1 MAVRPGR
8 LLPGS
13 FRPLPDEQEEAQML
27 VKNRMT
33 KNPITVKPDLPI
45 AEALEWMRREKVR
58 HFPVVNKKGKLVGV
72 IARDDLLYASPS
84 PVTSLSMWEITYLM
98 SQVTVE
104 EAMTKEVLTASEDM
118 PIEEAA
124 RTMFNEKIGCL
135 PVMRDGTVVGIITE
149 SDLFA
154 AFLELFGGHE
164 KGVRLTVLAPYYKG
178 SLADISTKITE
189 AGGLI
194 LALNVFEGEDPTNW
208 GCTLR
213 VTDIEKDKLVEVVEP
228 LIVEILDV
236 REI

>member
-1 MAVRPGR
+1 
-8 LLPGS
+8 
-13 FRPLPDEQEEAQML
+13 ML

-58 HFPVVNKKGKLVGV
+58 HFPVVNKKGELVGV

-194 LALNVFEGEDPTNW
+194 LALNVFEGEDPSNW

>member
-1 MAVRPGR
+1 
-8 LLPGS
+8 
-13 FRPLPDEQEEAQML
+13 ML

-72 IARDDLLYASPS
+72 VARDDLLYASPS
-84 PVTSLSMWEITYLM
+84 PVTSLSMWEVTYLM
-98 SQVTVE
+98 SQVTVK
-104 EAMTKEVLTASEDM
+104 EAMTDDVITTGEDT
-118 PIEEAA
+118 PLEEAA
-124 RTMFNEKIGCL
+124 RIMYDEKIGCL

-178 SLADISTKITE
+178 SLADIATKITE

-194 LALNVFEGEDPTNW
+194 IALNVFEGEDPSNW
-208 GCTLR
+208 GCTLK
-213 VTDIEKDKLVEVVEP
+213 VTDMDQDDLLDVVEP
-228 LIVEILDV
+228 LIVEVLDV
-236 REI
+236 RAI

>member
-1 MAVRPGR
+1 
-8 LLPGS
+8 
-13 FRPLPDEQEEAQML
+13 ML

-58 HFPVVNKKGKLVGV
+58 HFPVVNKKGELVGIV
-72 IARDDLLYASPS
+72 ARDDLLYASPS
-84 PVTSLSMWEITYLM
+84 PVTSLSMWEVTYLM

-104 EAMTKEVLTASEDM
+104 EAMTKEVITATEDT
-118 PIEEAA
+118 PLEEAA
-124 RTMFNEKIGCL
+124 RVMFDRKIGSL
-135 PVMRDGTVVGIITE
+135 PVMRDGLLVGIITE
-149 SDLFA
+149 SDLFE

-178 SLADISTKITE
+178 SLADIATKVTE

-194 LALNVFEGEDPTNW
+194 LALNVFEGEDPSNW
-208 GCTLR
+208 GCTLK
-213 VTDIEKDKLVEVVEP
+213 VTDVDKDELLEVVEP
-228 LIVEILDV
+228 LIVEVLDV

>member
-1 MAVRPGR
+1 
-8 LLPGS
+8 
-13 FRPLPDEQEEAQML
+13 ML

-72 IARDDLLYASPS
+72 VARDDLLYASPS
-84 PVTSLSMWEITYLM
+84 PVTSLSMWEVTYLM
-98 SQVTVE
+98 SQVTVK
-104 EAMTKEVLTASEDM
+104 EAMTEDVITTAEDT
-118 PIEEAA
+118 PLEEAA
-124 RTMFNEKIGCL
+124 RIMYDEKIGCL

-164 KGVRLTVLAPYYKG
+164 RGVRLTVLAPYYKG
-178 SLADISTKITE
+178 SLADIATKITE

-194 LALNVFEGEDPTNW
+194 IALNVFEGEDPSNW
-208 GCTLR
+208 GGTLK
-213 VTDIEKDKLVEVVEP
+213 VTDLDKEDLLEVVEP
-228 LIVEILDV
+228 LIVEVMDV
-236 REI
+236 RAI

>member
-1 MAVRPGR
+1 
-8 LLPGS
+8 
-13 FRPLPDEQEEAQML
+13 ML

>member
-1 MAVRPGR
+1 
-8 LLPGS
+8 
-13 FRPLPDEQEEAQML
+13 ML

-72 IARDDLLYASPS
+72 VARDDLLYASPS
-84 PVTSLSMWEITYLM
+84 PVTSLSMWEVTYLM
-98 SQVTVE
+98 SQVTVK
-104 EAMTKEVLTASEDM
+104 EAMTEDVITTGEDT
-118 PIEEAA
+118 PLEEAA
-124 RTMFNEKIGCL
+124 RIMYDEKIGCL

-178 SLADISTKITE
+178 SLADIATKITE

-194 LALNVFEGEDPTNW
+194 IALNVFEGEDPSNW
-208 GCTLR
+208 GCTLK
-213 VTDIEKDKLVEVVEP
+213 VTDMDQDDLLDVVEP
-228 LIVEILDV
+228 LIVEVLDV
-236 REI
+236 RAI

>member
-1 MAVRPGR
+1 
-8 LLPGS
+8 
-13 FRPLPDEQEEAQML
+13 ML

-58 HFPVVNKKGKLVGV
+58 HFPVVNKKGELVGIV
-72 IARDDLLYASPS
+72 ARDDLLYASPS

-98 SQVTVE
+98 SQVTVD
-104 EAMTKEVLTASEDM
+104 EAMTTDVITCEEDM
-118 PIEEAA
+118 PLEEAA
-124 RTMFNEKIGCL
+124 RVMFDNKIGSL

-149 SDLFA
+149 SDLFE

-164 KGVRLTVLAPYYKG
+164 RGVRLTVLAPYYKG

-194 LALNVFEGEDPTNW
+194 LALNVFEGEDPSNW
-208 GCTLR
+208 GCTLK
-213 VTDIEKDKLVEVVEP
+213 VTDIDKDELLEVVEP
-228 LIVEILDV
+228 LIVEVLDV

>member
-1 MAVRPGR
+1 
-8 LLPGS
+8 
-13 FRPLPDEQEEAQML
+13 ML

-72 IARDDLLYASPS
+72 VARDDLLYASPS
-84 PVTSLSMWEITYLM
+84 PVTSLSMWEVTYLM
-98 SQVTVE
+98 SQVTVK
-104 EAMTKEVLTASEDM
+104 EAMTDDVITTGEDT
-118 PIEEAA
+118 PLEEAA
-124 RTMFNEKIGCL
+124 RIMYDEKIGCL

-178 SLADISTKITE
+178 SLADIATKITE

-194 LALNVFEGEDPTNW
+194 IALNVFEGEDPSNW
-208 GCTLR
+208 GCTLK
-213 VTDIEKDKLVEVVEP
+213 VTDIDKEDLLEVVEP
-228 LIVEILDV
+228 LIVEVLDV
-236 REI
+236 RAI